1 MKKIINC
8 VVNYLDPHRQ
18 SFVFFR
24 WNMRSVC
31 LVLLL
36 SIVLTY
42 AWKSGIVRLL
52 LDNVFVY
59 LPNYLTHEMLGHN
72 FVGGIF
78 YRIFYS
84 SHRGLGT
91 WLATL
96 AGNGI
101 ETLIPFTLLF
111 VALRLQGGRWIM
123 PPLLYWLS
131 TTFYG
136 AGVYAQDARACSMS
150 LTSSD
155 MVTNYAPGEICG
167 DWNHILDPIG
177 LLNYDQWIAYT
188 FLFIGSLL
196 FMLAVYSV
204 WYYWT
209 HADQYAYTFPQ
220 TDPLHLDKEDGWQP
234 PNIYTPQ

>member
-1 MKKIINC
+1 MKRIISC
-8 VVNYLDPHRQ
+8 IADYLDPHRQ
-18 SFVFFR
+18 SFIFFQ
-24 WNMRSVC
+24 WGVLGAC
-31 LVLLL
+31 LVLLG
-36 SIVLTY
+36 SVVLTY
-42 AWKSGIVRLL
+42 AWRSGIVHTL

-72 FVGGIF
+72 LVGGIF

-84 SHRGLGT
+84 SNQALGR
-91 WLATL
+91 WISAF
-96 AGNGI
+96 AGNGV
-101 ETLIPFTLLF
+101 ETLLPFCLTF
-111 VALRLQGGRWIM
+111 AALRLQGGRWVM

-136 AGVYAQDARACSMS
+136 AGVYAQDARACTMA

-167 DWNHILDPIG
+167 DWNHILGPIG

-188 FLFIGSLL
+188 FLFIGSML
-196 FMLAVYSV
+196 FMLAIYSA

-209 HADQYAYTFPQ
+209 HAEQYTYTAPLVN
-220 TDPLHLDKEDGWQP
+220 TLHLEEDDWQP

>member
-1 MKKIINC
+1 MKGILSD
-8 VVNYLDPHRQ
+8 VADFLDPYRQ
-18 SFVFFR
+18 SFLFFR
-24 WNMRSVC
+24 WNVFGVC

-36 SIVLTY
+36 SAWLTY
-42 AWKSGIVRLL
+42 AWQSGLVHAL
-52 LDNVFVY
+52 LDNMFVY

-84 SHRGLGT
+84 SHRELGA
-91 WLATL
+91 WIATL

-101 ETLIPFTLLF
+101 ETLLPLTLVF
-111 VALRLQGGRWIM
+111 VTLRLQGGRWIL

-136 AGVYAQDARACSMS
+136 AGIYAQDARACSMA

-155 MVTNYAPGEICG
+155 MITNYAPGEICG
-167 DWNHILDPIG
+167 DWNHILGPIG
-177 LLNYDQWIAYT
+177 LLSYDQWIAYT

-196 FMLAVYSV
+196 FVLAVYSA

-209 HADQYAYTFPQ
+209 HSDQYAYTAPA
-220 TDPLHLDKEDGWQP
+220 TDTLHLDDDDWQP